1 MRHPKKSRRVVSNGG
16 PGKFIPD
23 GYSLLNTK
31 ALHVRISSHLSVNV
45 CSPLQDHGCVLVID
59 LSAHLQR
66 VYSVSPIYKTMSE
79 AKRQC
84 SLLAV
89 KQGVVDFIKFG
100 NGQTAPAQASDEL
113 LDQVTAKR
121 EFPTSDKKGRAE
133 AITLQSFFDT
143 LPKPFP
149 EPVGDRPIS
158 EFNVPGMLNNTL
170 QLAKGAKLSIQF
182 YFLSDSGSRSPLP
195 NFEPLADSLV

>member
-1 MRHPKKSRRVVSNGG
+1 
-16 PGKFIPD
+16 
-23 GYSLLNTK
+23 
-31 ALHVRISSHLSVNV
+31 
-45 CSPLQDHGCVLVID
+45 
-59 LSAHLQR
+59 
-66 VYSVSPIYKTMSE
+66 MSE

-89 KQGVVDFIKFG
+89 KQGVIDFIKFG

-113 LDQVTAKR
+113 LDQVTAKG
-121 EFPTSDKKGRAE
+121 EFTTSGKKGRAE
-133 AITLQSFFDT
+133 AVPLQSFFDT

-158 EFNVPGMLNNTL
+158 EFNAPGMLNNTL

-182 YFLSDSGSRSPLP
+182 YFLSDSGSRSPFP
-195 NFEPLADSLV
+195 NFEPLTDSLV